1 MTGPTEPEGQK
12 PFEPMPTAPALNE
25 QEIQPVA
32 AERPKS
38 VDNAFLLWIIGA
50 GIYLLIVTLT
60 VTFGAD
66 AITDSTRE
74 GLKNSG
80 RAYTEDDVKN
90 LANATKIIGVVL
102 GLLFVGL
109 FVLFAYKMRAGRNW
123 ARIVLT
129 VLGGL
134 SIVVTLISIS
144 STDGLTLV
152 VRLIGTVLTLVTI
165 YFMFRPD
172 ANRYFAAGKVR

>member
-1 MTGPTEPEGQK
+1 
-12 PFEPMPTAPALNE
+12 MPTAPALNE
-25 QEIQPVA
+25 QEIQPVV

-50 GIYLLIVTLT
+50 AISLLSVIFIFT
-60 VTFGAD
+60 VGAD
-66 AITDSTRE
+66 AITDSARE

-90 LANATKIIGVVL
+90 LANATKIIGVVI

-134 SIVVTLISIS
+134 SIVFTLIGIS

-152 VRLIGTVLTLVTI
+152 VRLIQAVLTLVAI

-172 ANRYFAAGKVR
+172 ANRYFAAGKVRR